1 MPLYLTEADVDALA
15 DMELALEAVE
25 GAFGRQ
31 GRGLAGNVGRRRARV
46 PAGALQLMGAADQ
59 ELGAAGAKIYSSFGG
74 GSTRFVVVLFDM
86 ATGLLRAVVE
96 AGRLGELRTGAA
108 SGVSC
113 KYLSRP
119 GSRVVGLIGSG
130 RQARS
135 QLEALS
141 RVRDLAEARIFSRNP
156 ANVASYVKTMRERV
170 DARLVACASA
180 AEAVR
185 GADIVVTATS
195 AARPVLQAEDLAPG
209 MHVVAMGSN
218 NPAHGELEP
227 AAVAQANRVFVDDL
241 DGAHEEAGDLIAA
254 ARAGVFQW
262 GQAIEFGQV
271 VAGQVAGRT
280 ADDEITLFASQG
292 IALWDIALAQAVVER
307 AVAEGR
313 GRQVP

>member
-195 AARPVLQAEDLAPG
+195 AARPVLLAADLAPG

>member
-141 RVRDLAEARIFSRNP
+141 RVRDLAEARIYSRNP

-170 DARLVACASA
+170 DADLVPCASA
-180 AEAVR
+180 GEAVR

-195 AARPVLQAEDLAPG
+195 AARPVLLAEDLAPG

-227 AAVAQANRVFVDDL
+227 AAIARANRVFVDDL